1 MQIEKMKSTAKF
13 MNTGAKVVGGIFG
26 ACAIVCAVFAVM
38 VAVPAEVPGQYIFDT
53 GSFTMN
59 IGYLTLH
66 LAEDFPVDIN
76 LIKWFA
82 CVGLVGL
89 AVIFLLVKQACVHLR
104 AILTPMEEGR
114 PFEPGTPGS
123 LRKIAWLTLIGGG
136 VFQFLLFVEVEL
148 LSRACP
154 MDVILSSAAIET
166 YEYNFTL
173 DFSFVWVVCFILFL
187 SYIFSYGQ
195 KLQQESDETL

>member
-26 ACAIVCAVFAVM
+26 ACAIVCAVFAVLALVLWQETVM
-38 VAVPAEVPGQYIFDT
+38 TDA
-53 GSFTMN
+53 FTLDL
-59 IGYLTLH
+59 GYLTLH
-66 LAEDFPVDIN
+66 LADGNPVDMEVM
-76 LIKWFA
+76 KWFA
-82 CVGLVGL
+82 CVGLVGSS
-89 AVIFLLVKQACVHLR
+89 VVCFLVSRGARHLR

-123 LRKIAWLTLIGGG
+123 LRKIAWLTLIGGAVTQVLG
-136 VFQFLLFVEVEL
+136 FAEGMLLT
-148 LSRACP
+148 RACP
-154 MDVILSSAAIET
+154 MDAILSAAAVEK
-166 YEYNFTL
+166 YEYNYTM